1 MNWSGRLKSASKAQV
16 SDLTGVGCIDPKGI
30 EVLLAALEE
39 KLPLPEVEGVPA
51 ELYERFAALKQKM
64 DAQDERTL
72 GQTVEYSVQASE
84 AMAAIS
90 QITWH
95 IRKTDEGAQTIATG
109 VEELNVSFSEIASSA
124 QGAADAMD
132 SANEAMQ
139 QGEAATR
146 ESAEASEHI
155 GQFFESMIAAANELT
170 EAAVQIGTFVG
181 TIEGLAKQT
190 NLLALNAT
198 IEAARAGEAGKG
210 FAVVASEVKD
220 LSGQTQQATDDI
232 RSRIETL
239 QAHVNGVNSAVS
251 DAQSLVGKSVDNSQN
266 AESLISEVLR
276 DVGVASTQMREIAHQ
291 LSQQEEATGEI
302 NRGVHAIAGHARDV
316 NERIEYV
323 INTVA
328 QSETI
333 VEAQFAEFEKRSV
346 PNFILHRA
354 KADHIIWK
362 KHLAE
367 MAVGLGNLQAAE
379 LADHH
384 QCRLGKWYDNIED
397 ARIRDSLAFRKLL
410 PVHAEVHEQGKACAR
425 LLETGDHEGAD
436 AAYKRMESASVDV
449 LRYLDE
455 LLAKR

>member
-1 MNWSGRLKSASKAQV
+1 MNWSGMLKSAPKAQG
-16 SDLTGVGCIDPKGI
+16 SHQADVGGIYREGIDAL
-30 EVLLAALEE
+30 LLALMEDR
-39 KLPLPEVEGVPA
+39 PLPEVEGVPA
-51 ELYERFAALKQKM
+51 DLYERFESLKQKL
-64 DAQDERTL
+64 DDQDERTL
-72 GQTVEYSVQASE
+72 GQTVEYSLQASE
-84 AMAAIS
+84 SMAAIS

-124 QGAADAMD
+124 QGAADAVE

-139 QGEAATR
+139 QGETATR
-146 ESAEASEHI
+146 ESADASQHI
-155 GQFFESMIAAANELT
+155 GRFFESMTAAANELT
-170 EAAVQIGTFVG
+170 AAAVQIGTFVG

-232 RSRIETL
+232 RCRIETL
-239 QAHVNGVNSAVS
+239 QAHVNDVNSAVN
-251 DAQSLVGKSVDNSQN
+251 DAQSLVSKSIDNSQN

-276 DVGVASTQMREIAHQ
+276 DVGVASTQMREIARQ
-291 LSQQEEATGEI
+291 LTQQEEATSEI

-316 NERIEYV
+316 NERIEHV
-323 INTVA
+323 IQTVA
-328 QSETI
+328 QSESI
-333 VEAQFAEFEKRSV
+333 VEEQFTEFDKRGV

-367 MAVGLGNLQAAE
+367 MSVGLSHLQVSE
-379 LADHH
+379 LSDHH
-384 QCRLGKWYDNIED
+384 QCRLGKWYDKVDD
-397 ARIRDSLAFRKLL
+397 ARVRDSLAFKKLL
-410 PVHAEVHEQGKACAR
+410 PVHAEVHEQGKECAR
-425 LLETGDHEGAD
+425 LLGIADHAGAD
-436 AAYKRMESASVDV
+436 AAYKRMEGGSVEV

-455 LLAKR
+455 LLTRR